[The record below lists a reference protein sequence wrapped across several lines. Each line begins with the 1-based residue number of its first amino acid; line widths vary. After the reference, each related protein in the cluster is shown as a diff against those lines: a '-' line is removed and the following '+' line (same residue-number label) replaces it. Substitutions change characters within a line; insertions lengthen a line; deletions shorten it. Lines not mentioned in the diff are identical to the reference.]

1 MYGRACLE
9 NSANDDRFRSSQF
22 GSWNASSRKRLP
34 NPEEVKLKAPL
45 CWLFV
50 LSVKTWP
57 NLSVRNLLA
66 LGQAQVTASPV
77 ETSSI
82 QARGR
87 WIA

>member
-1 MYGRACLE
+1 MTTAFGAANLE
-9 NSANDDRFRSSQF
+9 VGTQVR
-22 GSWNASSRKRLP
+22 GKRLP

-57 NLSVRNLLA
+57 NLFVRNLLA

>member
-1 MYGRACLE
+1 MTTAFGAANNKVWKLE
-9 NSANDDRFRSSQF
+9 RKFAKEAAKSCRGEIEGSAM
-22 GSWNASSRKRLP
+22 
-34 NPEEVKLKAPL
+34 
-45 CWLFV
+45 WLFV

-57 NLSVRNLLA
+57 NLFVRNLLA